1 MANPLFNI
9 LGGRIN
15 NSPVGNIMNQYMQL
29 KQDPGK
35 ILDLL
40 FQNGKI
46 NMQQYND
53 LQPYRNNPQAI
64 VNYLSMNG
72 NANQINTAENL
83 ANQLYS
89 NR

>member
-1 MANPLFNI
+1 MANPLFNM

-15 NSPVGNIMNQYMQL
+15 NSPVGNILNQYMQL

-72 NANQINTAENL
+72 NANQINNAENL

>member
-1 MANPLFNI
+1 MANPLFNM

-15 NSPVGNIMNQYMQL
+15 NSPVGNIMIQYMQL

-72 NANQINTAENL
+72 NANQINNAENL

>member
-1 MANPLFNI
+1 MANPLFNM

>member
-1 MANPLFNI
+1 MANPLFNM

-29 KQDPGK
+29 KRDPGK

>member
-1 MANPLFNI
+1 MANPLFNM

-29 KQDPGK
+29 KKDPGK

-72 NANQINTAENL
+72 NANQINNAENL

>member
-1 MANPLFNI
+1 MANPLFTM

-35 ILDLL
+35 ILDIL
-40 FQNGKI
+40 FQRQKI

-64 VNYLSMNG
+64 ANYLSMNG
-72 NANQINTAENL
+72 NANQINNAENL
-83 ANQLYS
+83 ANQLSS

>member
-1 MANPLFNI
+1 MANPLFDM

-72 NANQINTAENL
+72 NANQINNAENL

>member
-15 NSPVGNIMNQYMQL
+15 NFPVGNIMNQYMQL

>member
-1 MANPLFNI
+1 MANPLFNM

-72 NANQINTAENL
+72 NANQINNAENL